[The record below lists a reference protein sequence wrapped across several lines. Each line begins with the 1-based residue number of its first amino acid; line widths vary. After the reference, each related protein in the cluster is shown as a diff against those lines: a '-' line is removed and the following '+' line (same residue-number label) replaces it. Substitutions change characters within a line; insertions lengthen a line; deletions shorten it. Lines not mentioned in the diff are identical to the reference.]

1 MVLLLLLG
9 LQGQEKAPLPEPQGC
24 APRGLLRGAE
34 VKGVT
39 KVQGGLVQAGAP
51 GC

>member
-1 MVLLLLLG
+1 MVLVLLLG